1 MQLMTELKHFDREL
15 SDDDPYLLA
24 AVLRLQML
32 RTTEADIPDLDE
44 YRLRRQQARPLPPD
58 AS

>member
-1 MQLMTELKHFDREL
+1 MTELKHFDREL